1 MLAQVK
7 QNKLGP
13 FNASFPLMYFKQYTI
28 YFKKLCFDK
37 VIGRS
42 GTLDHHPFIA
52 HLKTLQKFHEKYT
65 LLESSENECLYCSLN
80 FWCVSENS

>member
-7 QNKLGP
+7 HNKLGP
-13 FNASFPLMYFKQYTI
+13 FNESFPLMYFKQYTI

-37 VIGRS
+37 VIGRL

-52 HLKTLQKFHEKYT
+52 HLKTLQKFQENIRYWKVVKMSVYT
-65 LLESSENECLYCSLN
+65 
-80 FWCVSENS
+80 VV